1 MSNAKVFSAIVTFIV
16 CCGLIIALILAPRRH
31 YDDDTVL
38 KTDIT
43 ENFKDEMVFE
53 CEELQI
59 LAEYNGVEFVGGIAY
74 FGGQKYPINI
84 SVDQETLLL
93 TVDFIDEFFCINSW
107 TLFSGSYEVADDKII
122 VKNISLPVNHHKN
135 APKLHAW
142 YEGKS
147 ITLQTSNKSFNTK
160 NNTADKLFGLC
171 ECGYTLES
179 HTYYSEKL
187 AYIPENASMVK
198 QYAVGEKNIGEIAN
212 EEYLIEQAK
221 KLWDKDLLNKLVV
234 DNINEECPVVAQ
246 YNENDEVWYVIQTAN
261 PNTDGVFPLA
271 IIKSNGDVV
280 LTALY

>member
-1 MSNAKVFSAIVTFIV
+1 MSNAKVFSVIVTFIV
-16 CCGLIIALILAPRRH
+16 CCGLIVAFILAPYRRH
-31 YDDDTVL
+31 GDSLPETA
-38 KTDIT
+38 IT
-43 ENFKDEMVFE
+43 KNFKDETVFE

-59 LAEYNGVEFVGGIAY
+59 LAEYNGVEFVGGTVQID
-74 FGGQKYPINI
+74 GKIYPINI
-84 SVDQETLLL
+84 SIEQETILL
-93 TVDFIDEFFCINSW
+93 TVDFIDEFYINSW
-107 TLFSGSYEVADDKII
+107 MLFSGDYEVVDDKII
-122 VKNISLPVNHHKN
+122 VNNISLPVNNHKN

-160 NNTADKLFGLC
+160 NNTATKLLGLC

-179 HTYYSEKL
+179 HANYSEKFV
-187 AYIPENASMVK
+187 YNPENASMVK

-234 DNINEECPVVAQ
+234 DNTNGECPVVAQ